1 MQNGPIQLMRLLVP
15 AMAAML
21 SACSA
26 VSDAVAVSPFS
37 DPSLLVGRRT
47 NLCGLITYSSEDHN
61 LYRSAEDAE
70 KDRNG
75 LGILPGVVTHE
86 LLARFD
92 AKYACVEG
100 EVVYRGCA
108 VERICTDSNFPY
120 AIGVDGIRSG

>member
-1 MQNGPIQLMRLLVP
+1 MRLFVP
-15 AMAAML
+15 AMAVML

-26 VSDAVAVSPFS
+26 VSDAGAVSPFA

-47 NLCGLITYSSEDHN
+47 NLCGLITYSYEDHN
-61 LYRSAEDAE
+61 LYRSAADAD

-75 LGILPGVVTHE
+75 LGILPGVVAHE

-108 VERICTDSNFPY
+108 VERICMDSNFPY
-120 AIGVDGIRSG
+120 AISIDEIRSG